1 MAHIASWNRNAAKAV
16 AAGILLVA
24 LLAMAAVRG
33 PAAGAAST
41 LKLWSAPAAQDAAP
55 LLRVTAAS
63 EVRSG
68 PGHAYLILASTFP
81 GESLPVLGKSA
92 DGRWWRVDI
101 GGQAGWLPAAA
112 SAAGGAANLIA
123 ELTTVEV
130 AGVPAPLLH

>member
-16 AAGILLVA
+16 AAGVLLLA
-24 LLAMAAVRG
+24 LLAIAAVRG

-41 LKLWSAPAAQDAAP
+41 LNPWSAPAAGPAAP

-68 PGHAYLILASTFP
+68 PGSAYLILAVTFP

-92 DGRWWRVDI
+92 DGRWWRVDV
-101 GGQAGWLPAAA
+101 GGQAGWLQATAPAP
-112 SAAGGAANLIA
+112 GPAANLGA
-123 ELTTVEV
+123 VEV
-130 AGVPAPLLH
+130 AGVPAIFPH